1 MTSATHVQ
9 PPAPESSPGRTA
21 ARAALG
27 VAIIGAVAL
36 AVALYMINLCV
47 LSPWHGGFD
56 LKVYR
61 GAVIWWLHHKPLYT
75 FHRNAT
81 PYGFTYPPFAA
92 LTMLP
97 MALFSQSTAL
107 WINGTFSAVVLG
119 VLTWWLVAPI
129 AARHGWSRWFAVG
142 VAVPLVY
149 LMEPVRETIA
159 YGQVNLYLMALVL
172 VDIALLARG
181 NRLAGVGTGL
191 ATAIKLT
198 PGLFIL
204 YLLITGR
211 WRAAATALGTFA
223 GATLLAAAVAPGT
236 SKQFWTVTLF
246 ETKRVGK
253 VQSADNQS
261 VLSLLARAFGTG
273 TLTSVL
279 WVAAAGLVLVFGM
292 RRARAA
298 WRRGDE
304 LVGVTLTGL
313 VACLVS
319 PISWT
324 HHLVWVAPAI
334 LVLVDVAAGTPV
346 SGTGRP
352 LQRRV
357 LAGASALAAC
367 VVFGLSVV
375 WYFARFDGSMPD
387 HGVVAEIGADAYV
400 LAMLVLLALV
410 PIRDLSRRA
419 AGPDGS
425 PARIAV
431 GTARPD

>member
-1 MTSATHVQ
+1 VLA
-9 PPAPESSPGRTA
+9 GI
-21 ARAALG
+21 
-27 VAIIGAVAL
+27 AIICAVAL
-36 AVALYMINLCV
+36 GAALYMIDLSV
-47 LSPWHGGFD
+47 LHAWHGGFD

-92 LTMLP
+92 FTMLP
-97 MALFSQSTAL
+97 MALFSQTTTL
-107 WINGTFSAVVLG
+107 WINGTFSAVVLV
-119 VLTWWLVAPI
+119 VLTWWLVAPV

-149 LMEPVRETIA
+149 LIEPVRETIA
-159 YGQVNLYLMALVL
+159 YGQVNLYLVALVL
-172 VDIALLARG
+172 VDVALLARR
-181 NRLAGVGTGL
+181 NRLAGVGIGL

-211 WRAAATALGTFA
+211 RRAAATALATFV
-223 GATLLAAAVAPGT
+223 GATLLAAAAAPGT
-236 SKQFWTVTLF
+236 SKQFWTATLF

-253 VQSADNQS
+253 VESADNQS
-261 VLSLLARAFGTG
+261 VLSLIARAFGTG
-273 TLTSVL
+273 TLPSVL
-279 WVAAAGLVLVFGM
+279 WVGVAGLVLVFGM
-292 RRARAA
+292 LRARQA
-298 WRRGDE
+298 WRCGDE

-324 HHLVWVAPAI
+324 HHLIWVVPAI

-346 SGTGRP
+346 AGPGE
-352 LQRRV
+352 QRTRRLV
-357 LAGASALAAC
+357 AGATALAASA
-367 VVFGLSVV
+367 VFVFSLV
-375 WYFARFDGSMPD
+375 WYFARFDGSMFR
-387 HGVVAEIGADAYV
+387 HGFADEIGADAYV
-400 LAMLVLLALV
+400 LAMLALLALV
-410 PIRDLSRRA
+410 PIRRLPGGD
-419 AGPDGS
+419 PDQGGY

-431 GTARPD
+431 GTALPD

>member
-1 MTSATHVQ
+1 MTSATRAQ
-9 PPAPESSPGRTA
+9 PPDTGRSRGRTA
-21 ARAALG
+21 ARGALG
-27 VAIIGAVAL
+27 VAIICAVAL
-36 AVALYMINLCV
+36 AAALYMINLSV
-47 LSPWHGGFD
+47 LNPWHGGFD
-56 LKVYR
+56 AKVYR
-61 GAVIWWLHHKPLYT
+61 GAVIWWLHHKPLYA

-97 MALFSQSTAL
+97 MALFSQRTML
-107 WINGTFSAVVLG
+107 WINGTFSAVVLIA
-119 VLTWWLVAPI
+119 LTWWLVTPI
-129 AARHGWSRWFAVG
+129 AARHRWPRWFAVG

-149 LMEPVRETIA
+149 LIEPVRETIA

-172 VDIALLARG
+172 LDVALLARG
-181 NRLAGVGTGL
+181 SRFAGVGIGL

-236 SKQFWTVTLF
+236 SMQFWTATLF

-253 VQSADNQS
+253 VESADNQS
-261 VLSLLARAFGTG
+261 LLSLLARALGTG
-273 TLTSVL
+273 TRTSVL
-279 WVAAAGLVLVFGM
+279 WVLAAGVVLVLGM
-292 RRARAA
+292 LRARRA
-298 WRRGDE
+298 WLRGDE

-324 HHLVWVAPAI
+324 HHLVWVVPAI

-346 SGTGRP
+346 AGAGRP
-352 LQRRV
+352 RDRRL
-357 LAGASALAAC
+357 LAAATALAAC
-367 VVFGLSVV
+367 VVFGVSVV
-375 WYFARFDGSMPD
+375 WYFARFDGSMPR
-387 HGVVAEIGADAYV
+387 HGIAAEIGADAYV
-400 LAMLVLLALV
+400 LAMLALLVLV
-410 PIRDLSRRA
+410 PIRLLPGRRSDQHA
-419 AGPDGS
+419 
-425 PARIAV
+425 PARVTV

>member
-1 MTSATHVQ
+1 V
-9 PPAPESSPGRTA
+9 
-21 ARAALG
+21 ALG
-27 VAIIGAVAL
+27 IAVICAVAL
-36 AVALYMINLCV
+36 GAALYMINLSV
-47 LSPWHGGFD
+47 LNPWHGGFD

-61 GAVIWWLHHKPLYT
+61 GAVVWWLDHKPLYT

-97 MALFSQSTAL
+97 MSLFTQTGAL
-107 WINGTFSAVVLG
+107 WVNATMSVVVL
-119 VLTWWLVAPI
+119 VALTWWLVAPI
-129 AARHGWSRWFAVG
+129 AARHGRPRWFAVG

-149 LMEPVRETIA
+149 LIEPVRETIA
-159 YGQVNLYLMALVL
+159 YGQVNLYLVALVL
-172 VDIALLARG
+172 LDVALLARG
-181 NRLAGVGTGL
+181 NRFAGVGIGL

-246 ETKRVGK
+246 ETNRVGK
-253 VQSADNQS
+253 VESADNQS
-261 VLSLLARAFGTG
+261 VLSLVARAFGTG
-273 TLTSVL
+273 TLSSVV
-279 WVAAAGLVLVFGM
+279 WVAAAGLVLVAGM
-292 RRARAA
+292 LRARQA

-324 HHLVWVAPAI
+324 HHLIWVVPAI
-334 LVLVDVAAGTPV
+334 LVLLDVALGTPV
-346 SGTGRP
+346 AAPGWLRD
-352 LQRRV
+352 RRL
-357 LAGASALAAC
+357 LAGATALAVSA
-367 VVFGLSVV
+367 VFGFSVV
-375 WYFARFDGSMPD
+375 WYFANFDGSIHRHD
-387 HGVVAEIGADAYV
+387 ALAAIGTNAYV
-400 LAMLVLLALV
+400 LAMLALLVLV
-410 PIRDLSRRA
+410 PVRALSVTVPRP
-419 AGPDGS
+419 GSS
-425 PARIAV
+425 PARMAV
-431 GTARPD
+431 GTALPD

>member
-1 MTSATHVQ
+1 
-9 PPAPESSPGRTA
+9 
-21 ARAALG
+21 
-27 VAIIGAVAL
+27 
-36 AVALYMINLCV
+36 V
-47 LSPWHGGFD
+47 LNPWHGGFD

-97 MALFSQSTAL
+97 MSLFSQSTAL
-107 WINGTFSAVVLG
+107 WINGTLSGVVLV

-129 AARHGWSRWFAVG
+129 AARHGWPRWFAVG

-149 LMEPVRETIA
+149 LIEPVRETIA
-159 YGQVNLYLMALVL
+159 YGQVNLYLVALVL
-172 VDIALLARG
+172 LDVALLARG
-181 NRLAGVGTGL
+181 NRLAGIGTGL

-204 YLLITGR
+204 YLLLTGR
-211 WRAAATALGTFA
+211 WRAAGTALATFL

-236 SKQFWTVTLF
+236 SRQFWTVTLF

-253 VQSADNQS
+253 VESADNQS

-279 WVAAAGLVLVFGM
+279 WVAAAGLVLVVGM
-292 RRARAA
+292 LRARQA

-324 HHLVWVAPAI
+324 HHLIWVVPAI
-334 LVLVDVAAGTPV
+334 LVLLDVAAGTPV
-346 SGTGRP
+346 ATSAGPRN
-352 LQRRV
+352 RRLV
-357 LAGASALAAC
+357 AGATGLAVS
-367 VVFGLSVV
+367 VVFVFSVV
-375 WYFARFDGSMPD
+375 WYFARFDGSMPA
-387 HGVVAEIGADAYV
+387 HGIAVEIGADAYV
-400 LAMLVLLALV
+400 LAMLALVVLV
-410 PIRDLSRRA
+410 PIRELP
-419 AGPDGS
+419 AGAPGRGGS

-431 GTARPD
+431 GAAPPH

>member
-1 MTSATHVQ
+1 V
-9 PPAPESSPGRTA
+9 
-21 ARAALG
+21 LG
-27 VAIIGAVAL
+27 VAVVGVVAL
-36 AVALYMINLCV
+36 AAALYMIDLCV
-47 LSPWHGGFD
+47 LNPWHGGFD

-92 LTMLP
+92 FTMLP
-97 MALFSQSTAL
+97 MALFSQRTTL
-107 WINGTFSAVVLG
+107 WINGTFSAVVLV

-149 LMEPVRETIA
+149 LIEPVRETIA
-159 YGQVNLYLMALVL
+159 YGQVNLYLVALVL

-181 NRLAGVGTGL
+181 NRLAGVGIGL

-211 WRAAATALGTFA
+211 WRAAATALGTFV
-223 GATLLAAAVAPGT
+223 GATLIAAAAAPGT

-253 VQSADNQS
+253 VESADNQS
-261 VLSLLARAFGTG
+261 VLSLIARAFGTG

-279 WVAAAGLVLVFGM
+279 WVGAAGLVLVLGM
-292 RRARAA
+292 LRARRA

-313 VACLVS
+313 VGCLVS

-324 HHLVWVAPAI
+324 HHLIWVVPAI

-346 SGTGRP
+346 AADGEPRTPR
-352 LQRRV
+352 LI
-357 LAGASALAAC
+357 AGATALAASA
-367 VVFGLSVV
+367 VFGFSVV
-375 WYFARFDGSMPD
+375 WYFANFDGSMPE
-387 HGVVAEIGADAYV
+387 HGIGAEIGADAYV
-400 LAMLVLLALV
+400 LAMLALLALV
-410 PIRDLSRRA
+410 PIRELTGRVD
-419 AGPDGS
+419 GEGGS

-431 GTARPD
+431 GTALPD

>member
-1 MTSATHVQ
+1 MTSTTRPQ
-9 PPAPESSPGRTA
+9 PPPSSSPRRTALRTA
-21 ARAALG
+21 AG
-27 VAIIGAVAL
+27 IAIIGAVAL
-36 AVALYMINLCV
+36 AGALYMTYVCV
-47 LSPWHGGFD
+47 LDPWHGGFD

-61 GAVIWWLHHKPLYT
+61 GAVVWWLHHKPLYA

-81 PYGFTYPPFAA
+81 RYGFTYPPFAA

-97 MALFSQSTAL
+97 MALFSQHSAL
-107 WINGTFSAVVLG
+107 WINGTFSAVVLIG
-119 VLTWWLVAPI
+119 LTWWLVAPI
-129 AARHGWSRWFAVG
+129 AARHGWSRAFAVG

-149 LMEPVRETIA
+149 LIEPVRETIA

-172 VDIALLARG
+172 VDVALLARG

-236 SKQFWTVTLF
+236 SRQFWTATLF
-246 ETKRVGK
+246 ETNRVGK
-253 VQSADNQS
+253 VDSAANQS
-261 VLSLLARAFGTG
+261 VLGLLARAFGTG

-279 WVAAAGLVLVFGM
+279 WVAGAGLVLVLGM
-292 RRARAA
+292 LRARRAR
-298 WRRGDE
+298 RRGDE
-304 LVGVTLTGL
+304 LVGFTLTGL
-313 VACLVS
+313 VACLLS

-324 HHLVWVAPAI
+324 HHLIWVVPAI

-346 SGTGRP
+346 AGDDEPRA
-352 LQRRV
+352 RRLV
-357 LAGASALAAC
+357 AGVTALAAC
-367 VVFGLSVV
+367 AVFGLSVV
-375 WYFARFDGSMPD
+375 WFFARFNGSMPD
-387 HGVVAEIGADAYV
+387 HGVAAEIGADAYV
-400 LAMLVLLALV
+400 LTLLALLALV
-410 PIRDLSRRA
+410 PIRDLRGRVA
-419 AGPDGS
+419 ARGGS

>member
-1 MTSATHVQ
+1 MSATRTQ
-9 PPAPESSPGRTA
+9 PPLVERSGRRTA
-21 ARAALG
+21 VRGVLG
-27 VAIIGAVAL
+27 VAVVCAL
-36 AVALYMINLCV
+36 ALGAALYMINLSV
-47 LSPWHGGFD
+47 LNPWHGGFD
-56 LKVYR
+56 AKVYR
-61 GAVIWWLHHKPLYT
+61 GAVVWWLHHKPLYT

-97 MALFSQSTAL
+97 MALFSQSTML
-107 WINGTFSAVVLG
+107 WINGVLSVVVLA
-119 VLTWWLVAPI
+119 VLTWWLVSPI

-149 LMEPVRETIA
+149 LIEPVRETIA
-159 YGQVNLYLMALVL
+159 YGQVNLYLVALVL
-172 VDIALLARG
+172 LDVALLARG
-181 NRLAGVGTGL
+181 SRFAGVGIGL

-211 WRAAATALGTFA
+211 WRAAATALGTFV

-236 SKQFWTVTLF
+236 SQQFWTATLF

-253 VQSADNQS
+253 VESADNQS
-261 VLSLLARAFGTG
+261 VLSLIARAFGTG
-273 TLTSVL
+273 TLTTVL
-279 WVAAAGLVLVFGM
+279 WVVAAGLVLVVGM
-292 RRARAA
+292 LRARSA
-298 WRRGDE
+298 WRHGDE

-324 HHLVWVAPAI
+324 HHLIWVVPAI

-346 SGTGRP
+346 VTSAGPR
-352 LQRRV
+352 QRRLV
-357 LAGASALAAC
+357 AGLTALAAS
-367 VVFGLSVV
+367 VVFVFSVV
-375 WYFARFDGSMPD
+375 WHFANFDGSMPE
-387 HGVVAEIGADAYV
+387 HGVAVEIGADAYV
-400 LAMLVLLALV
+400 LAMLALVVLL
-410 PIRDLSRRA
+410 PIRELPRRVPA
-419 AGPDGS
+419 TGGS

>member
-1 MTSATHVQ
+1 MSATRTQ
-9 PPAPESSPGRTA
+9 PPLVERSGRRTA
-21 ARAALG
+21 VRGVLG
-27 VAIIGAVAL
+27 VAVVCAL
-36 AVALYMINLCV
+36 ALGAALYMINLSV
-47 LSPWHGGFD
+47 LNPWHGGFD
-56 LKVYR
+56 AKVYR

-97 MALFSQSTAL
+97 MALFSQSTML
-107 WINGTFSAVVLG
+107 WINGVLSVVVLA
-119 VLTWWLVAPI
+119 VLTWWLVSPI

-149 LMEPVRETIA
+149 LIEPVRETIA
-159 YGQVNLYLMALVL
+159 YGQVNLYLVALVL
-172 VDIALLARG
+172 LDVALLARG
-181 NRLAGVGTGL
+181 SRFAGVGIGL

-204 YLLITGR
+204 YLMITGR
-211 WRAAATALGTFA
+211 WRAAATALGTFVC
-223 GATLLAAAVAPGT
+223 ATLLAAAVAPGT
-236 SKQFWTVTLF
+236 SQQFWTATLF

-253 VQSADNQS
+253 VESADNQS
-261 VLSLLARAFGTG
+261 VLSLIARAFGTG
-273 TLTSVL
+273 TLTTVL
-279 WVAAAGLVLVFGM
+279 WVVAAGLVLVVGM
-292 RRARAA
+292 LRARSA
-298 WRRGDE
+298 WRHGDE

-324 HHLVWVAPAI
+324 HHLIWVVPAI

-346 SGTGRP
+346 VTSGGPRN
-352 LQRRV
+352 RRV
-357 LAGASALAAC
+357 IAGLTALAAS
-367 VVFGLSVV
+367 VVFVFSVV
-375 WYFARFDGSMPD
+375 WHFANFDGSMPE
-387 HGVVAEIGADAYV
+387 HGVAVEIGADAYV
-400 LAMLVLLALV
+400 LAMLALVVLL
-410 PIRDLSRRA
+410 PIRELPRRVPA
-419 AGPDGS
+419 TGGS

>member
-1 MTSATHVQ
+1 MTSAPRVQ
-9 PPAPESSPGRTA
+9 PPAAHRTPQRTA
-21 ARAALG
+21 ARTVLG
-27 VAIIGAVAL
+27 IAIIAAVAL
-36 AVALYMINLCV
+36 AGAFYMIDLCV
-47 LSPWHGGFD
+47 LNPWHGGFD

-97 MALFSQSTAL
+97 MSLFSQSTAL
-107 WINGTFSAVVLG
+107 WINGTFSAVVLIA
-119 VLTWWLVAPI
+119 LTWWLVAPI
-129 AARHGWSRWFAVG
+129 AERHGWPRWFAVG

-149 LMEPVRETIA
+149 LIEPVRETIA

-172 VDIALLARG
+172 VDVALLSRG

-198 PGLFIL
+198 PGVVIL

-211 WRAAATALGTFA
+211 WRAAATALGAFA

-236 SKQFWTVTLF
+236 SQQFWTVTLF

-279 WVAAAGLVLVFGM
+279 WVVAAGLVLVLGLL
-292 RRARAA
+292 RARKA

-304 LVGVTLTGL
+304 LVGITLTGL
-313 VACLVS
+313 VSCLVS

-324 HHLVWVAPAI
+324 HHLVWVVPAI
-334 LVLVDVAAGTPV
+334 LVLIDVAAGTPV
-346 SGTGRP
+346 SGSGRP
-352 LQRRV
+352 GTRRV
-357 LAGASALAAC
+357 VAGAAALAAC
-367 VVFGLSVV
+367 VVFVFSVV
-375 WYFARFDGSMPD
+375 WYFANFDGSMPA
-387 HGVVAEIGADAYV
+387 HGFGVQLGADAYG
-400 LAMLVLLALV
+400 LAMLALLGLV
-410 PIRDLSRRA
+410 PIRALVDRVARP
-419 AGPDGS
+419 GGS
-425 PARIAV
+425 PARVTV
-431 GTARPD
+431 GTATPD

>member
-1 MTSATHVQ
+1 MTSATGAGQ
-9 PPAPESSPGRTA
+9 PFTRRTALRTA
-21 ARAALG
+21 AG

-36 AVALYMINLCV
+36 AAALYMIDLCV
-47 LSPWHGGFD
+47 LNPWHGGFD

-61 GAVIWWLHHKPLYT
+61 GAVIWWLHHKPLYA

-97 MALFSQSTAL
+97 MALFTQHTAL
-107 WINGTFSAVVLG
+107 WINGTLSAVVLIG
-119 VLTWWLVAPI
+119 LTWWLVAPI

-142 VAVPLVY
+142 LAVPLVY
-149 LMEPVRETIA
+149 LIEPVRETIA
-159 YGQVNLYLMALVL
+159 YGQVNLYLVALVL
-172 VDIALLARG
+172 VDVALLARG
-181 NRLAGVGTGL
+181 NRLAGVGIGL

-211 WRAAATALGTFA
+211 WRAAATALVTFA
-223 GATLLAAAVAPGT
+223 GASLLAAAVAPGT

-253 VQSADNQS
+253 VDSADNQS
-261 VLSLLARAFGTG
+261 LLSLIARAFGTG

-279 WVAAAGLVLVFGM
+279 WVGAAGLVLVLGM
-292 RRARAA
+292 LRARQA

-304 LVGVTLTGL
+304 LAGITLTGL

-324 HHLVWVAPAI
+324 HHLIWVVPAI
-334 LVLVDVAAGTPV
+334 LVLVDVATGTPAV
-346 SGTGRP
+346 GGVTPRTRRLVAGGT
-352 LQRRV
+352 
-357 LAGASALAAC
+357 ALAAC
-367 VVFGLSVV
+367 AVFGLSVV

-387 HGVVAEIGADAYV
+387 HGVAAEIGADAYV
-400 LAMLVLLALV
+400 LAMLALLALV
-410 PIRDLSRRA
+410 PIRDLTRDVE
-419 AGPDGS
+419 GPDRS

-431 GTARPD
+431 GTATPD